1 MVQGNNIIIGWE
13 TSPGV
18 FTPFY
23 ASKSSTIQ
31 VGSETIEISSPT
43 TGLWR
48 DYIAGRKNWSITTSF
63 LLLALWHATDSLT
76 AVGQTFHIRIYD
88 RTDSSRYMD
97 GSAILKTAK
106 VTATRGNLVQGSW
119 EFVGCG
125 ELSEVRE

>member
-1 MVQGNNIIIGWE
+1 MVQGNNIIIGCE

-63 LLLALWHATDSLT
+63 LLLALWHATDTLT

-97 GSAILKTAK
+97 GRAILKTAK

>member
-13 TSPGV
+13 TSTGV

-48 DYIAGRKNWSITTSF
+48 DHIAGRKNWSVSTSF
-63 LLLALWHATDSLT
+63 LLLALWHATDTLT
-76 AVGQTFHIRIYD
+76 AVGSKFHIRIYD

-97 GSAILKTAK
+97 GRAILKTAK

>member
-1 MVQGNNIIIGWE
+1 MLKGNNIIIGWE

-63 LLLALWHATDSLT
+63 LLLALWHATDTLT

-97 GSAILKTAK
+97 GRAILKAAK

-125 ELSEVRE
+125 ELLEVRQ

>member
-31 VGSETIEISSPT
+31 VGTETIEISSPT

-48 DYIAGRKNWSITTSF
+48 DHIGGRKNWSVSTSF
-63 LLLALWHATDSLT
+63 LLLALWHATDTLT
-76 AVGQTFHIRIYD
+76 AVGSKFHIRIYD
-88 RTDSSRYMD
+88 RTDSSRYMY
-97 GSAILKTAK
+97 GRAILKTAK

>member
-1 MVQGNNIIIGWE
+1 MLKGNNIIIGWE

-31 VGSETIEISSPT
+31 VGSDTIEISSPT

-48 DYIAGRKNWSITTSF
+48 NYIGGRKNWSVSASF

-97 GSAILKTAK
+97 GRAILKTAK

>member
-23 ASKSSTIQ
+23 ATKSSTIQ
-31 VGSETIEISSPT
+31 VGSETIEISSST

-48 DYIAGRKNWSITTSF
+48 DYIGGRKNWSVNASF

-76 AVGQTFHIRIYD
+76 AVGQTFHIRFYD
-88 RTDSSRYMD
+88 RTDASRYMD
-97 GSAILKTAK
+97 GRAILKTAK
-106 VTATRGNLVQGSW
+106 VTATRGNLAQGSW